1 VETGSG
7 LKYKK
12 DFMSKKHQFQ
22 LFKEML
28 FIRLVEEMI
37 AKKYKEQKMRCP
49 VHLSIGQEAAAVG
62 VCNALSKKDRIFS
75 THRSHGHYLA
85 KKGDLKKMLAEIY
98 GKLSG
103 CCGGRGGSMH
113 LFDKSMGVTASVPL
127 VSSSIALATGSALN
141 SKINNSKE
149 VTISFL
155 GDGSVEEGIF
165 HESLNF
171 ASINKLPIIF
181 VCENNLYSV
190 YTHIN
195 ERQPTRSFN
204 KIGAAHGVKSFTC
217 DGNNVTK
224 INEITKKLINKCK
237 LKKGPFLLTL
247 NTYRHREHC
256 GPNYDNKIGYRTEK
270 EFKLWEKKDPI
281 KIFKKELIKKHNFKE
296 KHFNNLSNTL
306 IKQINRSFEYAE
318 KSKLPTPNLIN
329 KFVYA

>member
-1 VETGSG
+1 
-7 LKYKK
+7 
-12 DFMSKKHQFQ
+12 
-22 LFKEML
+22 ML

-37 AKKYKEQKMRCP
+37 AEKYKEQKMRCP

-75 THRSHGHYLA
+75 THRSHSHYLA
-85 KKGDLKKMLAEIY
+85 KNGDLKKMLAEIY

-113 LFDKSMGVTASVPL
+113 LFDKSAGVTASVPL

-141 SKINNSKE
+141 SKINNTKE

-171 ASINKLPIIF
+171 ASINKLPIIY

-190 YTHIN
+190 YTPLN
-195 ERQPTRSFN
+195 ERQPLRSFN
-204 KIGAAHGVKSFTC
+204 KLGEAHAVKSITC
-217 DGNNVTK
+217 DGNNVSK
-224 INEITKKLINKCK
+224 VNEITLKLLKECKKN
-237 LKKGPFLLTL
+237 KGPFLLTL

-256 GPNYDNKIGYRTEK
+256 GPNYDNNIGYRTEK
-270 EFKLWEKKDPI
+270 EFKHWKKKDPI
-281 KIFKKELIKKHNFKE
+281 LVFKKELIRKYKFNEKNFD
-296 KHFNNLSNTL
+296 NLSKSLTKK
-306 IKQINRSFEYAE
+306 ISIAFKYAE
-318 KSKLPTPNLIN
+318 KSKLPNPSLIS
-329 KFVYA
+329 KYVYA